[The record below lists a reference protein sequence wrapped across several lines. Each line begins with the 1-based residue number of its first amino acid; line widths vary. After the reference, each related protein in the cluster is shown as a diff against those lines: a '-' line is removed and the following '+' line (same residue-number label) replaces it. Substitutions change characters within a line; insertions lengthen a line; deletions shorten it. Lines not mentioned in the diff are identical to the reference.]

1 MSMNSISKI
10 VSLALE
16 EDIGIGDITTD
27 IIIDEGLKGKAYI
40 KAKENGILCG
50 CEVVREVFRSIDD
63 TLVLRFLKSDG
74 EEVFSGE
81 KVIFIEGKVKS
92 ILKGE
97 RVALNFLSHLSG
109 IATATNKFV
118 KLLPP
123 SVKILDTRKTLP
135 GLRLLEKYAV
145 RVGGGKNHR
154 FGLYD
159 GILIKDNHIIAVGG
173 VRKALEIA
181 KRNAPHYMKIEIET
195 ATLED
200 VREALEGGADIILL
214 DNMSIDEIR
223 EAIKIINGRAQIEVS
238 GGINSDNI
246 EQLVGLPIDF
256 ISIGAITHST
266 KALDFS
272 LTLEDR
278 IE

>member
-1 MSMNSISKI
+1 MNSISRI

-40 KAKENGILCG
+40 KAKEDGILCG
-50 CEVVREVFRSIDD
+50 CEVVKEVFRSIDD

-74 EEVFSGE
+74 EEVSSGE
-81 KVIFIEGKVKS
+81 KVILIEGKVKS

-118 KLLPP
+118 KLLSP

-173 VRKALEIA
+173 VKKALEIA

-214 DNMSIDEIR
+214 DNMSIDEIK
-223 EAIKIINGRAQIEVS
+223 EAIKMINGRAQIEVS
-238 GGINSDNI
+238 GGINSGNI
-246 EQLVGLPIDF
+246 EQFVGLPIDF
-256 ISIGAITHST
+256 ISIGAITHSA

-272 LTLEDR
+272 LTLEDCV
-278 IE
+278 E

>member
-1 MSMNSISKI
+1 MNSISKI
-10 VSLALE
+10 VLLALE

-50 CEVVREVFRSIDD
+50 CEVVREVFKNIDE
-63 TLVLRFLKSDG
+63 TLVLSFSKSDG
-74 EEVFSGE
+74 EGIFPGE
-81 KVIFIEGKVKS
+81 KVIFIEGRIKS

-118 KLLPP
+118 RLLPP

-135 GLRLLEKYAV
+135 GLRILEKYAV
-145 RVGGGKNHR
+145 KVGGGKNHR

-173 VRKALEIA
+173 VKKALEIA
-181 KRNAPHYMKIEIET
+181 KRNAPHYMKIEIEA
-195 ATLED
+195 ATLDD
-200 VREALEGGADIILL
+200 VREAVEGGADIILL
-214 DNMSIDEIR
+214 DNMDVDEIK

-238 GGINSDNI
+238 GGININNI
-246 EQLVGLPIDF
+246 EHLVGLPIDF
-256 ISIGAITHST
+256 ISIGAITHSA

>member
-1 MSMNSISKI
+1 MNSISRI
-10 VSLALE
+10 ISLALE

-27 IIIDEGLKGKAYI
+27 LIIDEGLKGKAYI
-40 KAKENGILCG
+40 KCKERGILCG
-50 CEVVREVFRSIDD
+50 CEVVKEVFRTIDENL
-63 TLVLRFLKSDG
+63 TLEFLKSDG
-74 EEVFSGE
+74 EEVYPGE
-81 KVIFIEGKVKS
+81 KVIFIRGKVKS

-97 RVALNFLSHLSG
+97 RVSLNFLSHLSG
-109 IATATNKFV
+109 IATATNRFV

-135 GLRLLEKYAV
+135 GLRFLEKYAV

-159 GILIKDNHIIAVGG
+159 GILIKDNHIIAIGG
-173 VRKALEIA
+173 VKKALEIA
-181 KRNAPHYMKIEIET
+181 RRNAPHYMKIEIET
-195 ATLED
+195 ASLED
-200 VREALEGGADIILL
+200 VKEALECGADIILL
-214 DNMSIDEIR
+214 DNMSIDQIK

-256 ISIGAITHST
+256 ISIGAITHSA
-266 KALDFS
+266 KAIDFS
-272 LTLEDR
+272 LTLEDP

>member
-1 MSMNSISKI
+1 MNSISKI

-40 KAKENGILCG
+40 KAKESGILCG
-50 CEVVREVFRSIDD
+50 CEVARGVFKSIDE
-63 TLVLRFLKSDG
+63 TLVLNFSKSDG
-74 EEVFSGE
+74 EEIFSGE
-81 KVIFIEGKVKS
+81 KVIFIEGKIKS

-109 IATATNKFV
+109 IATTTKKFV

-135 GLRLLEKYAV
+135 GLRILEKYAV
-145 RVGGGKNHR
+145 KVGGGKNHR

-181 KRNAPHYMKIEIET
+181 KKSAPHYMKIEIEA
-195 ATLED
+195 ATLDE
-200 VREALEGGADIILL
+200 VREAVEGGADIILL
-214 DNMSIDEIR
+214 DNMSIDEIK
-223 EAIKIINGRAQIEVS
+223 EAIKIIDGRAQIEVS

-256 ISIGAITHST
+256 ISIGAITHSV

-272 LTLEDR
+272 LTLEDYV
-278 IE
+278 E

>member
-1 MSMNSISKI
+1 MNSISRI
-10 VSLALE
+10 ISLALE

-27 IIIDEGLKGKAYI
+27 LIIDEGLKGKAYI
-40 KAKENGILCG
+40 KCKERGILCG
-50 CEVVREVFRSIDD
+50 CEVVKEVFRTIDENL
-63 TLVLRFLKSDG
+63 TLEFLKSDG
-74 EEVFSGE
+74 EEVYPGE
-81 KVIFIEGKVKS
+81 KVIFIRGKVKS

-97 RVALNFLSHLSG
+97 RVSLNFLSHLSG
-109 IATATNKFV
+109 IATATNRFV

-135 GLRLLEKYAV
+135 GLRFLEKYAV

-159 GILIKDNHIIAVGG
+159 GILIKDNHIIAIGG
-173 VRKALEIA
+173 VKKALEIA
-181 KRNAPHYMKIEIET
+181 RRNAPHYMKIEIET
-195 ATLED
+195 ASLED
-200 VREALEGGADIILL
+200 VKEALEGGADIILL
-214 DNMSIDEIR
+214 DNMSIDQIK

-256 ISIGAITHST
+256 ISIGAITHSA
-266 KALDFS
+266 KAIDFS
-272 LTLEDR
+272 LTLEDP

>member
-1 MSMNSISKI
+1 MNSISKI
-10 VSLALE
+10 VLLALE

-27 IIIDEGLKGKAYI
+27 IIIDEELKGKAYI
-40 KAKENGILCG
+40 KAKEKGILCG
-50 CEVVREVFRSIDD
+50 CEVVKEVFKNIDE
-63 TLVLRFLKSDG
+63 TLVLKFSKSDG
-74 EEVFSGE
+74 EEISPGE
-81 KVIFIEGKVKS
+81 KVIFIEGKIKS

-109 IATATNKFV
+109 VATATNKFV
-118 KLLPP
+118 KLLSP

-135 GLRLLEKYAV
+135 GLRILEKYAV
-145 RVGGGKNHR
+145 KVGGGKNHR

-173 VRKALEIA
+173 VRRALEIA
-181 KRNAPHYMKIEIET
+181 KKNAPHYMKIEIET
-195 ATLED
+195 ATLDD
-200 VREALEGGADIILL
+200 VREAVEGGADIILL
-214 DNMSIDEIR
+214 DNMSTDEIK
-223 EAIKIINGRAQIEVS
+223 EAIKIIDGRAQIEVS

-256 ISIGAITHST
+256 ISIGAITHSA

-272 LTLEDR
+272 LTLEDC

>member
-1 MSMNSISKI
+1 MNSISRI
-10 VSLALE
+10 ISLALE

-27 IIIDEGLKGKAYI
+27 LIIDEGLKGKAYI
-40 KAKENGILCG
+40 KCKERGILCG
-50 CEVVREVFRSIDD
+50 CEVVKEVFRTIDENL
-63 TLVLRFLKSDG
+63 TLEFLKSDG
-74 EEVFSGE
+74 EEVYPGE
-81 KVIFIEGKVKS
+81 KVIFIRGKVKS

-97 RVALNFLSHLSG
+97 RVSLNFLSHLSG
-109 IATATNKFV
+109 IATATNRFV

-123 SVKILDTRKTLP
+123 SAKILDTRKTLP
-135 GLRLLEKYAV
+135 GLRFLEKYAV

-159 GILIKDNHIIAVGG
+159 GILIKDNHIIAIGG
-173 VRKALEIA
+173 VKKALEIA
-181 KRNAPHYMKIEIET
+181 RRNAPHYMKIEIET
-195 ATLED
+195 ASLED
-200 VREALEGGADIILL
+200 VKEALEGGADIILL
-214 DNMSIDEIR
+214 DNMSIDQIK

-256 ISIGAITHST
+256 ISIGAITHSA
-266 KALDFS
+266 KAIDFS
-272 LTLEDR
+272 LTLEDP

>member
-1 MSMNSISKI
+1 MNSISKI
-10 VSLALE
+10 ISLALE
-16 EDIGIGDITTD
+16 EDIGIGDVTTD
-27 IIIDEGLKGKAYI
+27 LIIDEGLKGKAYI
-40 KAKENGILCG
+40 KCKEKGILCG
-50 CEVVREVFRSIDD
+50 CEVVKEVFHTIDD
-63 TLVLRFLKSDG
+63 TLELKFLKSDG
-74 EEVFSGE
+74 DEVNPGE
-81 KVIFIEGKVKS
+81 KIIFIEGKVKS

-97 RVALNFLSHLSG
+97 RVSLNFLSHLSG

-135 GLRLLEKYAV
+135 GLRFLEKYAV

-173 VRKALEIA
+173 VKRALEIA

-195 ATLED
+195 ASLED
-200 VREALEGGADIILL
+200 VKEAVEGGADIILL
-214 DNMSIDEIR
+214 DNMSIDEIK
-223 EAIKIINGRAQIEVS
+223 EAIKIINGKAQIEVS
-238 GGINSDNI
+238 GGINSNNI
-246 EQLVGLPIDF
+246 EQLIGLPIDF
-256 ISIGAITHST
+256 ISIGAITHSA
-266 KALDFS
+266 KAIDFS
-272 LTLEDR
+272 LTLEGH

>member
-1 MSMNSISKI
+1 MNSISKI
-10 VSLALE
+10 ISLALE

-27 IIIDEGLKGKAYI
+27 IIVDEELKGKAYI
-40 KAKENGILCG
+40 KAKESGILCG
-50 CEVVREVFRSIDD
+50 CEVVREVFRSIDEA
-63 TLVLRFLKSDG
+63 LVLRFSKSDG
-74 EEVFSGE
+74 QEISSGE
-81 KVIFIEGKVKS
+81 KIIFIEGKIKS

-118 KLLPP
+118 KLLSP

-135 GLRLLEKYAV
+135 GLRILEKYAV
-145 RVGGGKNHR
+145 KVGGGKNHR

-173 VRKALEIA
+173 VRRALEIA
-181 KRNAPHYMKIEIET
+181 KKNAPHYMKIEIEA
-195 ATLED
+195 ATLDD
-200 VREALEGGADIILL
+200 VREAVEGGADIILL
-214 DNMSIDEIR
+214 DNMSIDEIK
-223 EAIKIINGRAQIEVS
+223 EAIKIIDGRAQIEVS

-256 ISIGAITHST
+256 ISIGAITHSA

-272 LTLEDR
+272 LTLEDC